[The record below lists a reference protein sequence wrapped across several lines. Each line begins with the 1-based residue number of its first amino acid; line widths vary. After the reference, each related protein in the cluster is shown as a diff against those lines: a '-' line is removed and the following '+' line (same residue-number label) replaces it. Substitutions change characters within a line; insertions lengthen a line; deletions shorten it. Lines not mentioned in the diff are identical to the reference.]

1 MLWLTVL
8 ICWRVKPNVT
18 VPTFL
23 RGVIGEH
30 TCSSSEFA
38 AEILEIKKSKDPG
51 RETGLQATIENN
63 LKMCIVL
70 AGLRQER
77 KAQSFVET
85 SDTCMP

>member
-1 MLWLTVL
+1 MLESKTKCNSSNISQGSDWGAD
-8 ICWRVKPNVT
+8 I
-18 VPTFL
+18 
-23 RGVIGEH
+23 
-30 TCSSSEFA
+30 CSSSEFA

-63 LKMCIVL
+63 LIMCFVL